1 MDNRELIGKRIES
14 LSTFILQK
22 RMTKRINN
30 LNAWDLFFESGTARL
45 RLKEGL
51 TLENL
56 LDARLEKRKL
66 PIL

>member
-1 MDNRELIGKRIES
+1 
-14 LSTFILQK
+14 
-22 RMTKRINN
+22 MTKRITN
-30 LNAWDLFFESGTARL
+30 LNAFDLFFDSGTARL

-66 PIL
+66 PILEMHAYNKKDLEVNRSFFLEA